1 MGNSSQIDT
10 NGHHI
15 DALGSHV
22 DINSGHVTV
31 DSTHIDIDKYIQDR
45 YKCAISYYWRGS
57 KNNKRW
63 YKATR
68 SLTVILGAIVTL
80 IASLASSEL
89 IKDFPILN
97 LSFSL
102 GTPILAAILTII
114 AGFSQ
119 SFHWGS
125 TWQNMILTAQNL
137 QKEYDKY
144 LVTPESERNYLQ
156 EADKLNNLVINES
169 EGFFERMLGGVKSI
183 SGDVKPSSADNKVV

>member
-1 MGNSSQIDT
+1 MGKSNPIDADAI
-10 NGHHI
+10 HI
-15 DALGSHV
+15 DALGGHV
-22 DINSGHVTV
+22 DINSGHVSV

-45 YKCAISYYWRGS
+45 YKSAISYYWRGS

-68 SLTVILGAIVTL
+68 SLTVILGAVVTL
-80 IASLASSEL
+80 IASLASSAF
-89 IKDFPILN
+89 IKDIPVLN

-119 SFHWGS
+119 SFQWGS
-125 TWQNMILTAQNL
+125 TWQNTILTAQHL

-144 LVTPESERNYLQ
+144 LVTPESERNYLA
-156 EADKLNNLVINES
+156 EVEKLNDLVINES

-183 SGDVKPSSADNKVV
+183 SGNVKPDSTTDKE

>member
-1 MGNSSQIDT
+1 MGNSKQIDT
-10 NGHHI
+10 DALHI
-15 DALGSHV
+15 DAVGAHV

-31 DSTHIDIDKYIQDR
+31 DSPHIDVDKYIQDR
-45 YKCAISYYWRGS
+45 YKSAISYYWRGS

-68 SLTVILGAIVTL
+68 SLTVILGAVVTL
-80 IASLASSEL
+80 IASLASSAF
-89 IKDFPILN
+89 ITDIPVLN
-97 LSFSL
+97 QVFAL

-125 TWQNMILTAQNL
+125 TWQHTIITAQRL

-144 LVTPESERNYLQ
+144 LVTPESERNYLA
-156 EADKLNNLVINES
+156 EVEKLNDLVINES

-183 SGDVKPSSADNKVV
+183 SGNVKPDSTADKE